1 MRAVDADDQDADLS
15 SPKVT
20 QLMAVL
26 MPCSD
31 RLFAVFVPADWLQ
44 WRALID
50 FSSSWTGSCVCTLTR
65 RLCLAAHAR
74 SFCDKSTND
83 KSYRPEQGFI
93 TAEAG
98 PKGNVSI
105 SQLPPGVRLDAPWPL
120 LKVAQQAQP
129 HRLTY
134 YPEARLYALTVSRQV
149 HLVLGSRL
157 RER

>member
-1 MRAVDADDQDADLS
+1 LHILICRQGWT
-15 SPKVT
+15 P
-20 QLMAVL
+20 
-26 MPCSD
+26 P
-31 RLFAVFVPADWLQ
+31 
-44 WRALID
+44 RALILWQ
-50 FSSSWTGSCVCTLTR
+50 SKREILPS
-65 RLCLAAHAR
+65 
-74 SFCDKSTND
+74 
-83 KSYRPEQGFI
+83 EQGFI

-149 HLVLGSRL
+149 RPGFRSGLRLKPGVGTDLRYGLGWRHLSVHLNL
-157 RER
+157 R